1 MAAEMYG
8 PQPPQYGARF
18 SISSSSSQASPSS
31 SESPRTT
38 PSVIDFQFMPDPS
51 PVDSVIPKIE
61 EIDDDDES
69 SSKISPIAD
78 DSVPSPDRTVAKR
91 PRGRPRKHPIA
102 QPTSITKP
110 PKGRSKTGC
119 ITCRRRKKKCDE
131 TKPACLHC
139 QKNNVHCEGYPP
151 KEFWKSGKQKTSF
164 SVVSRRASAVPTGLP
179 VLIDGI
185 ETDIDRK
192 FLDHFHFNVSRVL
205 SLFDDIEG
213 NPFTKILIPMAIR
226 HRGLMHSLL
235 CLAGSH
241 VLLREKKPEYENR
254 QAYHFDHAI
263 RNLRTDENMQ
273 RRLSGDDTAVIDDP
287 TVAQTLVLCL
297 KSVTAGDTD
306 GSYRAHMDAARHLI
320 QNQQS
325 PNKDFQAFLIE
336 FFVYHDVAN
345 SVTATDRCSILMMD
359 EFHLPEYMIQPEAA
373 TLLGVVDGL
382 FRIISN
388 IRKLR
393 DKIRAKRAQGI
404 DPPMDYEILSGA
416 VAIEQALREW
426 QCVQTDEY
434 RYYTSMLYQACTWIY
449 LHRTIKPSRPDSA
462 LHDAVDRGLSY
473 LAQLP
478 PTSNTQS
485 VLLMPLFLLGCA
497 AFDPAQRTPISEGL
511 DQLQAYSN
519 LGNIQYAREVVHTVW
534 EMMDAGN
541 EESWDWETII
551 VNKGWDFLIT

>member
-1 MAAEMYG
+1 MAAEMFG
-8 PQPPQYGARF
+8 PHPPQYGVRF

-38 PSVIDFQFMPDPS
+38 PSVIDFQYLPDPNS
-51 PVDSVIPKIE
+51 IDRVVPKIE
-61 EIDDDDES
+61 ELDDDDD
-69 SSKISPIAD
+69 SSKISPLTEESA
-78 DSVPSPDRTVAKR
+78 PSPDRAVVKR

-151 KEFWKSGKQKTSF
+151 KEFWKSGKQRTVPARRSS
-164 SVVSRRASAVPTGLP
+164 SVVSVGLP

-185 ETDIDRK
+185 ETEIDRK
-192 FLDHFHFNVSRVL
+192 FLDHFHYNVSRVL
-205 SLFDDIEG
+205 SLFDDVGG

-273 RRLSGDDTAVIDDP
+273 RRFSGDDTAVIDDP
-287 TVAQTLVLCL
+287 TVAQTLILCL
-297 KSVTAGDTD
+297 KSVTAGETD

-325 PNKDFQAFLIE
+325 PNKDFQAFLVE

-345 SVTATDRCSILMMD
+345 SVTATDRRSILMMD
-359 EFHLPEYMIQPEAA
+359 DFHLPDYMIQPEAA

-393 DKIRAKRAQGI
+393 DKIRQKRSQGI
-404 DPPMDYEILSGA
+404 SPPVDYEILNDA
-416 VAIEQALREW
+416 VAIDQELREW
-426 QCVQTDEY
+426 RCQQEDEY

-449 LHRTIKPSRPDSA
+449 LHRTIKPSRPDEG
-462 LHDAVDRGLSY
+462 LHDAVNRGLEY
-473 LAQLP
+473 LSKLP

-497 AFDPAQRTPISEGL
+497 AFDPVQRKPITEGF
-511 DQLQAYSN
+511 DSLQAYSN
-519 LGNIQYAREVVHTVW
+519 LGNIPYAREVVNTVW
-534 EMMDAGN
+534 DMMDAGN

-551 VNKGWDFLIT
+551 VNKGWDFLVT